1 MKLPVPTIIVS
12 GLLTLVPA
20 IAAATDTPLR
30 LNIDTSGRLVPVDVA
45 QTPADGGLVVSG
57 RIEKP
62 WPYRGRILG
71 HVDVDLLNQDGE
83 VIAARQGALY
93 GRSPTAK
100 NPDRAR
106 FSVEFAALPPDTRA
120 IAARHHVGSHS
131 AIPAHAQG

>member
-71 HVDVDLLNQDGE
+71 HLDGDLLNQDGE
-83 VIAARQGALY
+83 GIEARQGALY
-93 GRSPTAK
+93 GCSPTAK
-100 NPDRAR
+100 NTDRA
-106 FSVEFAALPPDTRA
+106 SFASELGALAPESPS
-120 IAARHHVGSHS
+120 I
-131 AIPAHAQG
+131 